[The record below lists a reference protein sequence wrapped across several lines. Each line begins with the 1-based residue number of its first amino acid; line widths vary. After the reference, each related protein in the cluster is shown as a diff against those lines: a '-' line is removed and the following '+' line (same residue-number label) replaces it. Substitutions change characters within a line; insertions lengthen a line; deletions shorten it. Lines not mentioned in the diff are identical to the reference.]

1 MARTRVL
8 VVEDRPSVL
17 KLISTVLEV
26 AHEVTS
32 APDGAAAL
40 ALLASRQFDVV
51 LTDVRMPGASGFDVL
66 RAVRAR
72 WPRTR
77 VVMITAYANVA
88 DAVAAMRLGAHD
100 YLAKPLDASE
110 IALVVARAV
119 EERADGADAALDP
132 EPDLA
137 HPVAARDD
145 PTDGALGFHRAVEE
159 ARRRASRD
167 YLVRLMRRFH
177 GNVTQAAQQAGLTRE
192 SLYRVLRQYEV
203 HPEQHRE
210 GDAATPADP
219 AQK

>member
-1 MARTRVL
+1 MDRTRVL

-26 AHEVTS
+26 AHEVTR
-32 APDGAAAL
+32 APDGVAAL
-40 ALLASRQFDVV
+40 ALLEARRFDVV

-72 WPRTR
+72 WPLTR

-119 EERADGADAALDP
+119 ERRADGADAELDP

-137 HPVAARDD
+137 HTVVARED

-159 ARRRASRD
+159 ARRRASRS

-210 GDAATPADP
+210 VDAASPADP
-219 AQK
+219 TQR